1 MEKRKAGRPKK
12 VVTQTPEKTVKNA
25 AYYKNIAQNLMIAND
40 ELAHAYDTAIMD
52 KEDWF
57 QHADKAHKDQEA
69 LLALV
74 KELVDDTIHNLVT
87 VDANTG
93 SINALDA
100 VYHVGM
106 IERVIEAKFN
116 PKTEE

>member
-1 MEKRKAGRPKK
+1 MGRKKKEVAVDAPKP
-12 VVTQTPEKTVKNA
+12 VVKNA
-25 AYYKNIAQNLMIAND
+25 AYCKNIAQNLMIAND
-40 ELAHAYDTAIMD
+40 ELAHAYDTAIQD

-57 QHADKAHKDQEA
+57 QHAGKAHKDQEA

-93 SINALDA
+93 SITALDA

-116 PKTEE
+116 PETEEE

>member
-1 MEKRKAGRPKK
+1 MGRKKKEVAVDAPKA
-12 VVTQTPEKTVKNA
+12 VVKNS

-40 ELAHAYDTAIMD
+40 KLANAYDSAIKD

-57 QHADKAHKDQEA
+57 KHADKAHKDQKA

-74 KELVDDTIHNLVT
+74 KELVNDTISNLVT

-116 PKTEE
+116 PETEEE

>member
-1 MEKRKAGRPKK
+1 MGRKKKEIAVDTPKP
-12 VVTQTPEKTVKNA
+12 VVKNA
-25 AYYKNIAQNLMIAND
+25 ISYRQAFS
-40 ELAHAYDTAIMD
+40 ELKVAYDQLYAKNLSLHNE
-52 KEDWF
+52 KEEWL
-57 QHADKAHKDQEA
+57 QHTEKAHKDQEA

-87 VDANTG
+87 VDTNTG

-116 PKTEE
+116 PKTKE